1 MWALVYLVTQN
12 YGMHIVWGSE
22 IDPFD
27 VYKRG
32 QFCFLIL
39 YNLVCPF
46 ILALLSK
53 FSIFKSGK
61 SVTSLRCSGT
71 NTG

>member
-12 YGMHIVWGSE
+12 YGLHTVWGSE

-32 QFCFLIL
+32 QFRFPIL
-39 YNLVCPF
+39 YYIPLYF
-46 ILALLSK
+46 
-53 FSIFKSGK
+53 
-61 SVTSLRCSGT
+61 LRSAYVVVKMDT
-71 NTG
+71 